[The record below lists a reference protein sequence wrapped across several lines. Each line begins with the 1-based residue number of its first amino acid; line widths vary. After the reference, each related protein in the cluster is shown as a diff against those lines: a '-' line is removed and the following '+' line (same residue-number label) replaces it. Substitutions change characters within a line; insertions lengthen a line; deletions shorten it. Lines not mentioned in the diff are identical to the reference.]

1 MKIKT
6 PKRRTPGRRKTPGR
20 KTPSSARKQLEMQQ
34 QVKPVSVSRETS
46 KRALFQSPA
55 KVRLNRM
62 PSFTPEIANRVDK
75 SRRVLFSPNKFG
87 KNDLF
92 DFSSQRSDYK
102 YSSMNNLNDLDTSCS
117 STSSIV
123 SNKRKRENDEYKYD
137 CERRVSMNDEN
148 LTPTSLKFARSQS
161 FCVGAPQHQ
170 LGGGKPLM
178 RTTSEIVLPNLSQTS
193 TILSESHKKVK
204 FFFFFFGFQI
214 FNKFLFLFKKLLW
227 AVSQALQQK
236 QICLNNPNFKKI
248 ATVLARA
255 TKKLFLEFESPGS
268 GNTSD
273 KMLK

>member
-1 MKIKT
+1 MKVKT
-6 PKRRTPGRRKTPGR
+6 PKRRTPGRRKTPGK
-20 KTPSSARKQLEMQQ
+20 KTPSSARKRLELEQL
-34 QVKPVSVSRETS
+34 VKPVSVSRETS

-55 KVRLNRM
+55 KVRLSRM

-87 KNDLF
+87 KNDSF
-92 DFSSQRSDYK
+92 DFSSQRNDFK
-102 YSSMNNLNDLDTSCS
+102 YNSMSNLNDLDTSCS
-117 STSSIV
+117 STSSVV
-123 SNKRKRENDEYKYD
+123 SNKRKRESDEYKYE
-137 CERRVSMNDEN
+137 CERRASMNDEN

-161 FCVGAPQHQ
+161 FCVGAPQLQ
-170 LGGGKPLM
+170 LGGKPLL
-178 RTTSEIVLPNLSQTS
+178 RTTSEIVLPLSQTS
-193 TILSESHKKVK
+193 MVLSDSHKKVSFSC
-204 FFFFFFGFQI
+204 FFCWFDLLRISFQ
-214 FNKFLFLFKKLLW
+214 KLLW
-227 AVSQALQQK
+227 AVSQALQHK